1 MLNTGC
7 VDGCIT
13 YSFNVHIMSHIAR
26 FNVTTRASF
35 SLRSISSLIAILK
48 TAIPAR
54 SMNVTAY
61 MVLNERRS
69 TLNERVSLAD
79 DVQDI
84 HENLAA
90 LDEMTDLI
98 LYEVEPVL

>member
-1 MLNTGC
+1 
-7 VDGCIT
+7 
-13 YSFNVHIMSHIAR
+13 
-26 FNVTTRASF
+26 
-35 SLRSISSLIAILK
+35 
-48 TAIPAR
+48 
-54 SMNVTAY
+54 MNVTAY